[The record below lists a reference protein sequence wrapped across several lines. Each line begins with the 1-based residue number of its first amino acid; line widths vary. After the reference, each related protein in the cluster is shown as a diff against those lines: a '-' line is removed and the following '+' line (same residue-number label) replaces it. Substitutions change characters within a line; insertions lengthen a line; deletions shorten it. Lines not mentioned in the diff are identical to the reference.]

1 MVRLIQTGI
10 IFFATFFAILFL
22 ASSPIRETYVAMPPP
37 AKKIPLTIPESDGS
51 AQNREQEKMAAAEDV
66 ARVAEAVSNISDI
79 VADLQKKIAVVAAA
93 RAVRERAP
101 SPEEINT
108 AARAALVNIYC
119 RSQSGE
125 TIRLATGSGVIID
138 PRGIILTNAHVA
150 QNFLFENAPTFGNTD
165 CIIRAGSP
173 ASPFYD
179 AEILYI
185 SPSWIKENA
194 SSIKQ
199 ENPRGTGEH
208 DFALLH
214 ITRSIRNGI
223 SLPER
228 FPALS
233 PDMKGDGISLGK
245 PVLLASYPAGFLGS
259 ATIEKD
265 LYPASAVALIKEIF
279 TFKTSSLDLFSVGG
293 SVVAQKGSSGSGVV
307 SLETGKLAGI
317 IVTST
322 EGHTTADRDLQAITF
337 SHMSESMQKDIGFSL
352 SQFLSGDPAEES
364 SSFQKNISPVL
375 LQILSQ

>member
-37 AKKIPLTIPESDGS
+37 AKKIPLTIPESDWS

-79 VADLQKKIAVVAAA
+79 VADLQKRIAVVAAA

-194 SSIKQ
+194 QSFKEEDPI
-199 ENPRGTGEH
+199 GTGEN

-214 ITRSIRNGI
+214 ITRSLRKDVPLPDTFPYL
-223 SLPER
+223 SLEQDR
-228 FPALS
+228 GRIFI
-233 PDMKGDGISLGK
+233 GDS
-245 PVLLASYPAGFLGS
+245 VLLASYPAGFLGS
-259 ATIEKD
+259 IAVQKD
-265 LYPASAVALIKEIF
+265 LYQTSTTANIKDIF
-279 TFKTSSLDLFSVGG
+279 TFQSGLVDLFSVGG
-293 SVVAQKGSSGSGVV
+293 NAVAQKGSSGSAVV
-307 SLETGKLAGI
+307 DLNTGRVLGI
-317 IVTST
+317 IVTSSNG
-322 EGHTTADRDLQAITF
+322 ETTAERDLHAIVF
-337 SHMSESMQKDIGFSL
+337 AHMSESMKKDVGFTL
-352 SQFLSGDPAEES
+352 EEFLSGDPSAEAAL
-364 SSFQKNISPVL
+364 FQKNVSPAL